1 MSGARWAA
9 AVVLGLIVTAL
20 FWIDAIFIPLA
31 LLGPLVT
38 GAVAA
43 GRRLPWQW
51 PVAAFVVAG
60 LGAVVS
66 DWVVN
71 HEDVAFHLVLTVVMA
86 VLALGSWAL
95 ARTIVARRR
104 TPAT

>member
-1 MSGARWAA
+1 VTPARWAA
-9 AVVLGLIVTAL
+9 AVALGLIVTAL

-31 LLGPLVT
+31 LLGPLVA

-43 GRRLPWQW
+43 MRRLPWQW

-86 VLALGSWAL
+86 ILALGAWAV
-95 ARTIVARRR
+95 ARTILARRPV
-104 TPAT
+104 PAP